1 MSLKSS
7 YISRAAGALFVT
19 IAAVVGV
26 HEGRSL
32 VAYYDSANVLTI
44 CDGDT
49 RDVKPGQKA
58 TPAECDD
65 RLRKGIA
72 DHAKALDGLPEG
84 LPDVVVLGSVDL
96 SYNIGVYGFR
106 GSEVYAQ
113 LMLRNYNAAANAV
126 LRWRY
131 ISQSKAPAPA
141 AGWVYSPA
149 SKKWR
154 FDCSQILNGAPNKV
168 CYGLWK
174 RRLWQSQAIGNQFKS
189 LQEAVTAVPK

>member
-7 YISRAAGALFVT
+7 YITRAAGALFLS

-32 VAYYDSANVLTI
+32 VAYYDAANVLTI

-49 RDVKPGQKA
+49 RDVQPGQKA
-58 TPAECDD
+58 TPAQCDD

-96 SYNIGVYGFR
+96 AYNIGVQGFANSSVR
-106 GSEVYAQ
+106 RA
-113 LMLRNYNAAANAV
+113 LMLKDYRAAGRAV
-126 LRWRY
+126 LQWKF
-131 ISQSKAPAPA
+131 ISQRKAPAPA
-141 AGWVYSPA
+141 AGWTYNP
-149 SKKWR
+149 KLKMWR
-154 FDCSQILNGAPNKV
+154 FDCSQLLNGAPNKV
-168 CYGLWK
+168 CYGLWQ
-174 RRLWQSQAIGNQFKS
+174 RRLWQAKAIGNEFRS
-189 LQEAVTAVPK
+189 PQEAVAAVPK

>member
-1 MSLKSS
+1 MSLKTS
-7 YISRAAGALFVT
+7 YVQRAAGALFLS

-32 VAYYDSANVLTI
+32 VAYRDSANVLTI

-49 RDVKPGQKA
+49 SNVRPGQKA

-72 DHAKALDGLPEG
+72 AHAEALTGLPEG
-84 LPDVVVLGSVDL
+84 LPDVVVLGGVDL

-106 GSEVYAQ
+106 SSEVYAQ
-113 LMLRNYNAAANAV
+113 LLLRNYKAASTAV
-126 LRWRY
+126 LRWRF
-131 ISQSKAPAPA
+131 ISQTAAPAPEV
-141 AGWVYSPA
+141 GWVYLPA
-149 SKKWR
+149 VKKWR
-154 FDCSQILNGAPNKV
+154 YDCSQLVNGKPNKV

-174 RRLWQSQAIGNQFKS
+174 RRLWQSQAIGNEFKS
-189 LQEAVTAVPK
+189 PQEAIAALPK